1 MDSDDSSGSSNESA
15 DYEERVQNVLLRAA
29 ELIRRQIDEQPAPII
44 RRRVPVDRDRIEA
57 HARLMHDYFAEEPP
71 YPPRLFRRRFRMSK
85 NLFKRIVGDLEAR
98 YPYFQTRYD
107 RAGRRGFAGVQ
118 KCTSAIRQLTYG
130 VNNDFL
136 DEYLQM
142 SERTSR
148 ESCLNFCVGIR
159 EFYGA
164 RYLRRPTPSDL
175 QRIYDVH
182 EQVVGFPG
190 MIGSI
195 DCMHWPWEMCPA
207 AWRGTYTSGHVGRPS
222 LILQAVASNDL
233 WIWNAYFGQQGSHN
247 DINVFESSPIL
258 EEIKGYYLGD
268 GIYPEYATFVKT
280 FSDPI
285 DEKRRHFK
293 KKQESARKGIERAFG
308 VLKKRWKVLK
318 HPALYWDKRNI
329 QDVCYACII
338 LHNMI
343 LEDEN
348 KAVCQ
353 DYNAQEPSLNP
364 DYWRHITP
372 TEVRIQ
378 NLHDVKNRET
388 HNMLTADLVD
398 HLWANTPHDFE
409 LAADPFADLREYV
422 STDDDDSD

>member
-1 MDSDDSSGSSNESA
+1 M
-15 DYEERVQNVLLRAA
+15 
-29 ELIRRQIDEQPAPII
+29 
-44 RRRVPVDRDRIEA
+44 
-57 HARLMHDYFAEEPP
+57 
-71 YPPRLFRRRFRMSK
+71 
-85 NLFKRIVGDLEAR
+85 RIVGDLEAR

-107 RAGRRGFAGVQ
+107 RAGRKGFAGVQ
-118 KCTSAIRQLTYG
+118 KCTSAIRQLAYG
-130 VNNDFL
+130 VNSDFL

-148 ESCLNFCVGIR
+148 EACLKFCIGIR
-159 EFYGA
+159 EIYGPT
-164 RYLRRPTPSDL
+164 YLRRPTPTNL
-175 QRIYDVH
+175 HRMYYVH
-182 EQVVGFPG
+182 EQLLGFPG

-195 DCMHWPWEMCPA
+195 DCMHWPWELCPA
-207 AWRGTYTSGHVGRPS
+207 AWRGTYTSGHVGRSS

-233 WIWNAYFGQQGSHN
+233 WIWNAYLGQQGSHN
-247 DINVFESSPIL
+247 DINVFEASPIL
-258 EEIKGYYLGD
+258 EEIINGLAPSVPFSANGNHYEKGYYFGD
-268 GIYPEYATFVKT
+268 DIYPEYAMFVKT

-285 DEKRRHFK
+285 DEKRRLFK

-318 HPALYWDKRNI
+318 HPALYWEKKSI

-343 LEDEN
+343 LEDEG

-364 DYWRHITP
+364 AYWSQQTP
-372 TEVRIQ
+372 MEVRIQ
-378 NLHDVKNRET
+378 NLRTVKNRET

-398 HLWANTPHDFE
+398 HIWANTPHDFE
-409 LAADPFADLREYV
+409 PPADPFADLRDYV
-422 STDDDDSD
+422 STDDDDSY

>member
-15 DYEERVQNVLLRAA
+15 DYEERVQNVLLQAA
-29 ELIRRQIDEQPAPII
+29 ELIRRQIDEQPASVI

-57 HARLMHDYFAEEPP
+57 HARLMHDYFAEERR

-85 NLFKRIVGDLEAR
+85 NLFERIVGDLEAR
-98 YPYFQTRYD
+98 YPYFQMRYD
-107 RAGRRGFAGVQ
+107 RAGRRGFVGVQ
-118 KCTSAIRQLTYG
+118 KCTSAIRQLAYG
-130 VNNDFL
+130 VNSDFL

-159 EFYGA
+159 EIYGA
-164 RYLRRPTPSDL
+164 RYLRRPNPSDL
-175 QRIYDVH
+175 PRIYDVN

-190 MIGSI
+190 MI
-195 DCMHWPWEMCPA
+195 
-207 AWRGTYTSGHVGRPS
+207 
-222 LILQAVASNDL
+222 AVASNDL

-258 EEIKGYYLGD
+258 EEIVNGLAPTAPFWANGNFYEKGYYLGD
-268 GIYPEYATFVKT
+268 DIYPEYATFVKT

-318 HPALYWDKRNI
+318 HPALYWDKRNM

-364 DYWRHITP
+364 DYWRRITP

-378 NLHDVKNRET
+378 NLHAVKNRET
-388 HNMLTADLVD
+388 HNMLTTDLVD

-409 LAADPFADLREYV
+409 PAADPFVDLREYV

>member
-1 MDSDDSSGSSNESA
+1 M
-15 DYEERVQNVLLRAA
+15 
-29 ELIRRQIDEQPAPII
+29 
-44 RRRVPVDRDRIEA
+44 
-57 HARLMHDYFAEEPP
+57 
-71 YPPRLFRRRFRMSK
+71 
-85 NLFKRIVGDLEAR
+85 
-98 YPYFQTRYD
+98 
-107 RAGRRGFAGVQ
+107 
-118 KCTSAIRQLTYG
+118 
-130 VNNDFL
+130 
-136 DEYLQM
+136 
-142 SERTSR
+142 R
-148 ESCLNFCVGIR
+148 EI
-159 EFYGA
+159 YGA

-233 WIWNAYFGQQGSHN
+233 WIWNVYFGQQGSHN

-258 EEIKGYYLGD
+258 EEIINGLAPTAPFWANGNFYEKGYYLGD
-268 GIYPEYATFVKT
+268 DIYPEYATFVKT

-308 VLKKRWKVLK
+308 VLKKRWK
-318 HPALYWDKRNI
+318 
-329 QDVCYACII
+329 
-338 LHNMI
+338 
-343 LEDEN
+343 DEN

-364 DYWRHITP
+364 DYWRRITP
-372 TEVRIQ
+372 MEVRIQ
-378 NLHDVKNRET
+378 NLHAVKNRET

-398 HLWANTPHDFE
+398 HLWANTPHDF
-409 LAADPFADLREYV
+409 
-422 STDDDDSD
+422 